1 MLLNEENQM
10 ITIEFTEPSLEINTR
25 DAQSSDRVSLTE
37 GLEFYAEE
45 STQEWVK
52 VMDFIQ
58 DFLATHRDTF
68 EELAR
73 R

>member
-1 MLLNEENQM
+1 M
-10 ITIEFTEPSLEINTR
+10 ITIEFTETPLEINTR
-25 DAQSSDRVSLTE
+25 NAQGSDRVSLTE
-37 GLEFYAEE
+37 ELGFCEEE

-52 VMDFIQ
+52 VMDFIK
-58 DFLATHRDTF
+58 DFLATHRNTF